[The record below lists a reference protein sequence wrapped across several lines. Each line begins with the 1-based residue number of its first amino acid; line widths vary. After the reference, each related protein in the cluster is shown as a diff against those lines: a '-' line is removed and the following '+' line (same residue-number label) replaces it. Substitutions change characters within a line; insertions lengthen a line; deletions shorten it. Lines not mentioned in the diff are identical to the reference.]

1 MRIKSHKIITDPID
15 REFLRTCIFAY
26 LDKIYLHDDQINYKN
41 CIHTHTHT
49 QSDEYDLH
57 PVEFLEKKK
66 HYANWKTHGTRKLVV
81 PGMTSFSIPLPLSFN
96 NFKRVIVASATDKRK
111 SPPDVNFVSVHDF
124 RCIITDDRFEDS

>member
-15 REFLRTCIFAY
+15 RDFLKICISAY

-66 HYANWKTHGTRKLVV
+66 HYAN
-81 PGMTSFSIPLPLSFN
+81 
-96 NFKRVIVASATDKRK
+96 
-111 SPPDVNFVSVHDF
+111 
-124 RCIITDDRFEDS
+124 

>member
-1 MRIKSHKIITDPID
+1 MRIKSHKIITDPINRD
-15 REFLRTCIFAY
+15 FLKICIFVY

-41 CIHTHTHT
+41 CIHTHTKRRIRLT
-49 QSDEYDLH
+49 SSGW
-57 PVEFLEKKK
+57 FLEKKK